1 MSEAGA
7 ARRVRKEAFA
17 ARLREYLDTYKNVL
31 IVQVDN
37 VGSSQMQKVRLA
49 LRGKAAVLMGKN
61 TLVRN
66 TIRKHIAEG
75 KNTHLENLLPLVY
88 GNMGFVFT
96 NTNLKEIRDLVLENK
111 VPAAAKTGSFAPS
124 DVHVPAGPTG
134 MDPGQTAF
142 FQALNIATKI
152 IKGAI
157 EIVNP
162 VHLIKAGDKVTLS
175 HVTLLAKLNILPFFY
190 GFKVTDVYEDGTVYK
205 SEILDMSQ
213 DTLLEK
219 FKTGVQKL
227 AAISLAI
234 SYPTLASLPFL
245 VSVPSPN
252 CWPSLWPPIMNLSN
266 PKSSRRPW
274 QILRRL
280 LLLLLQQRRPELLQQ
295 QPRKKRNQQPRRRNP
310 MRTSEEDSQC
320 SIERTQHIPTK
331 NWRAEPRREGG
342 RKRAVEQCS
351 VSTFDL
357 FLSLF
362 PFPANPTSFISV
374 FPSVSLF

>member
-1 MSEAGA
+1 MLTAPVAVSLFQFQVPMSEAGA
-7 ARRVRKEAFA
+7 ARRARKEAFA
-17 ARLREYLDTYKNVL
+17 ARLREYLDSYKNVL

-49 LRGKAAVLMGKN
+49 LRGRAAVLMGKN

-75 KNTHLENLLPLVY
+75 QNTNLENLLPLVY

-96 NTNLKEIRDLVLENK
+96 NTNLKEIRDLVLANK

-152 IKGAI
+152 VKGAI

-213 DTLLEK
+213 ESLFQK
-219 FKTGVQKL
+219 FSNGVQKL

-234 SYPTLASLPFL
+234 SYPTLASVPFL
-245 VSVPSPN
+245 VSGAFSKLLAI
-252 CWPSLWPPIMNLSN
+252 SLATDYEFEQS
-266 PKSSRRPW
+266 
-274 QILRRL
+274 
-280 LLLLLQQRRPELLQQ
+280 
-295 QPRKKRNQQPRRRNP
+295 KKFK
-310 MRTSEEDSQC
+310 E
-320 SIERTQHIPTK
+320 
-331 NWRAEPRREGG
+331 A
-342 RKRAVEQCS
+342 
-351 VSTFDL
+351 L
-357 FLSLF
+357 
-362 PFPANPTSFISV
+362 ANPQAFAAAAAPAAASPAAAASKKEEKPAAKEEESDEDIGGGFSM
-374 FPSVSLF
+374 FD

>member
-37 VGSSQMQKVRLA
+37 VGSNQMQKVRLA

-66 TIRKHIAEG
+66 TVRKHIAES
-75 KNTHLENLLPLVY
+75 KNTNLENLLPLVY

-96 NTNLKEIRDLVLENK
+96 NGNLKEIRDIVLSNK
-111 VPAAAKTGSFAPS
+111 VPAAAKTGSLAPV

-162 VHLIKAGDKVTLS
+162 VHLIKAGEKVTLS

-190 GFKVTDVYEDGTVYK
+190 GFKVSDVYEDGTVYAAD
-205 SEILDMSQ
+205 ILDMSQ
-213 DTLLEK
+213 DTLLAK
-219 FKTGVQKL
+219 FSSGVQKL

-245 VSVPSPN
+245 VSGAFSKLLAI
-252 CWPSLWPPIMNLSN
+252 SLATDYEFEQS
-266 PKSSRRPW
+266 
-274 QILRRL
+274 
-280 LLLLLQQRRPELLQQ
+280 
-295 QPRKKRNQQPRRRNP
+295 KKFK
-310 MRTSEEDSQC
+310 E
-320 SIERTQHIPTK
+320 
-331 NWRAEPRREGG
+331 A
-342 RKRAVEQCS
+342 
-351 VSTFDL
+351 L
-357 FLSLF
+357 
-362 PFPANPTSFISV
+362 ANPQAFAAAAAPAPAAAAAAAPKKEEKPAPKEESDEDIGGGFSM
-374 FPSVSLF
+374 FD

>member
-1 MSEAGA
+1 MSDAGA
-7 ARRVRKEAFA
+7 ARRARKEAFA
-17 ARLREYLDTYKNVL
+17 ARLREYLNTYKNVL

-66 TIRKHIAEG
+66 TVRKHIAEE
-75 KNTHLENLLPLVY
+75 KNESLENLLPLVY

-96 NTNLKEIRDLVLENK
+96 NGSLKEIRDIVLANK

-162 VHLIKAGDKVTLS
+162 VHLIKAGEKVTLS

-190 GFKVTDVYEDGTVYK
+190 GFKVTDVYEDGTVYA
-205 SEILDMSQ
+205 SDILDMSQ
-213 DTLLEK
+213 DTLLAK
-219 FKTGVQKL
+219 FSSGVQKL
-227 AAISLAI
+227 SAISLAI
-234 SYPTLASLPFL
+234 SYPTLASLPFV
-245 VSVPSPN
+245 VSGAFSKLLAI
-252 CWPSLWPPIMNLSN
+252 SLATEYEFELS
-266 PKSSRRPW
+266 
-274 QILRRL
+274 
-280 LLLLLQQRRPELLQQ
+280 
-295 QPRKKRNQQPRRRNP
+295 KKFK
-310 MRTSEEDSQC
+310 E
-320 SIERTQHIPTK
+320 
-331 NWRAEPRREGG
+331 A
-342 RKRAVEQCS
+342 
-351 VSTFDL
+351 L
-357 FLSLF
+357 
-362 PFPANPTSFISV
+362 ANPQAFAAAAAPVAAAPAAAAAAKKEEKPAAKEESDEDLGGGFSM
-374 FPSVSLF
+374 FD